1 MGFSG
6 ARTRGSCT
14 AGTDPGGSDRTSPRA
29 GLLGCVAGEP
39 AAESGRGT
47 VWGGRGRVGG
57 GPGGAVAAR
66 AAARAGA
73 RVLVVERSP
82 HRPPRCT
89 GLVGPTT
96 LDLLALPPRLV
107 LRDLRAVRVVAPG
120 GAVVEFRAP
129 DVRGYVLDRRGLDRW
144 LLERAAEAGAE
155 VWSPATA
162 VGLSGRRLHT
172 TGGAVEFGVLV
183 AADGAASAVRRWVG
197 LPSPGELLVGVQ
209 AEVEAPGAEDRVE
222 VHLGSRVAPGGFAWV
237 VPAGEGVVRVGL
249 LTVAGREAFPLL
261 DRFVAS
267 RFAGRRVLRREG
279 GLIPI
284 GPPATTS
291 AGRALVVGDAAGQ
304 VKPLSGGGLLFGA
317 IAARIAG
324 EVAAGG
330 ADALPAYEAR
340 WRAELGEE
348 IAFGLQ
354 GRRAFFLADRELDRI
369 VLALDRPA
377 VHRLV
382 AAAGDID
389 RPSRLVRALLSHPS
403 AWGALFPV
411 VRAVGGWVARE
422 RGGGLSTAP
431 PRR

>member
-1 MGFSG
+1 M
-6 ARTRGSCT
+6 
-14 AGTDPGGSDRTSPRA
+14 
-29 GLLGCVAGEP
+29 V
-39 AAESGRGT
+39 
-47 VWGGRGRVGG
+47 VVGG
-57 GPGGAVAAR
+57 GPAGAVAAR

-129 DVRGYVLDRRGLDRW
+129 DVRGYVLDRRELDRW
-144 LLERAAEAGAE
+144 LLERAAETGAE

-172 TGGAVEFGVLV
+172 TRGPVGFEVLIG
-183 AADGAASAVRRWVG
+183 ADGAMSAVRRWEG
-197 LPSPGELLVGVQ
+197 LPPPAEILVGVQ
-209 AEVEAPGAEDRVE
+209 ATCSAPSLDCGTVELF
-222 VHLGSRVAPGGFAWV
+222 LGQAIAPGGFAWV
-237 VPAGEGVVRVGL
+237 VPTGDGEARVGL
-249 LTVAGREAFPLL
+249 LTSARREAKTLL
-261 DRFVAS
+261 SGFLAS
-267 RFAGRRVLRREG
+267 RFPDSEERGCES
-279 GLIPI
+279 GLVPI
-284 GPPATTS
+284 GPAPRTVK
-291 AGRALVVGDAAGQ
+291 AGTLLVGDAAGQ

-317 IAARIAG
+317 LAARIAG

-340 WRAELGEE
+340 WRAELGGE

-354 GRRAFFLADRELDRI
+354 GRRAFLLADRELDRI

-377 VHRLV
+377 IHRLV

-411 VRAVGGWVARE
+411 VRAVGGWGWARE
-422 RGGGLSTAP
+422 RSGGLSTAP
-431 PRR
+431 PHR

>member
-1 MGFSG
+1 MGRYG
-6 ARTRGSCT
+6 
-14 AGTDPGGSDRTSPRA
+14 
-29 GLLGCVAGEP
+29 V
-39 AAESGRGT
+39 
-47 VWGGRGRVGG
+47 VVVGG
-57 GPGGAVAAR
+57 GPAGAVAAH
-66 AAARAGA
+66 AAARGGA

-107 LRDLRAVRVVAPG
+107 LHDLRAVRVVAPG
-120 GAVVEFRAP
+120 GAVVEFRVP

-155 VWSPATA
+155 VWSPAA
-162 VGLSGRRLHT
+162 AMGLSGRRLHT
-172 TGGAVEFGVLV
+172 TAGAVEFEVLV

-197 LPSPGELLVGVQ
+197 LPPPGELLVGVQ

-222 VHLGSRVAPGGFAWV
+222 VHLGSMLAPAGFAWV
-237 VPAGEGVVRVGL
+237 VPAGEGMVRVGL
-249 LTVAGREAFPLL
+249 LTVAGREAFSLL
-261 DRFVAS
+261 DRFVAR
-267 RFAGRRVLRREG
+267 RFVGRRVLRREG

-291 AGRALVVGDAAGQ
+291 AGRVLLVGDAAGQ
-304 VKPLSGGGLLFGA
+304 VKPLSGGGILFGA

-330 ADALPAYEAR
+330 VDALPAYEVR
-340 WRAELGEE
+340 WRAKLGEE

-354 GRRAFFLADRELDRI
+354 GRRAFLLADRELDRI
-369 VLALDRPA
+369 VPALDRP
-377 VHRLV
+377 VIHRLV
-382 AAAGDID
+382 GTEGDID

-411 VRAVGGWVARE
+411 VRAVGGWGRARKQ
-422 RGGGLSTAP
+422 GGGLSADP
-431 PRR
+431 PHR